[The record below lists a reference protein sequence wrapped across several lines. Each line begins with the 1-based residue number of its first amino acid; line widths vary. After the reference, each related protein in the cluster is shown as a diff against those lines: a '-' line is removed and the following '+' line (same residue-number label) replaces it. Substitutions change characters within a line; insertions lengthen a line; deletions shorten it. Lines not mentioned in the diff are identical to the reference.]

1 MAFPIKPTVPIPT
14 WATAPESGGIIDPG
28 SAKRALGW
36 QAAGAGLAY
45 GEQPPYQ
52 WFNYMMN
59 SYGQWLGYFNQ
70 YVDEVK
76 TLSLSTLN
84 TTILTNLKPTTI
96 PTINGITINKQ
107 NYITTSSSI
116 ISGGTDITNSSFSYD
131 STTGKISILKTGTLT
146 ISVKLPQNSNNIAV
160 QYTDTLQNVS
170 ASGTFP
176 TDRAIVTYSYGII
189 LEKAG
194 IFYAVQMLTNYTF
207 FAQYLFN
214 LANQSRTYTNTN
226 YFYNNDYTFYIN
238 AKLNDEFTLR
248 AAISTK
254 FDSLTGQGVTPGAV
268 KVTLTPTETR
278 NLDGISIHLAF
289 NS

>member
-1 MAFPIKPTVPIPT
+1 MAFPTKPTVPIPT

-36 QAAGAGLAY
+36 QAAGAGLSY

-84 TTILTNLKPTTI
+84 STILTGLKPSTA
-96 PTINGITINKQ
+96 PSFSAQALNSNDFITN
-107 NYITTSSSI
+107 SSL
-116 ISGGTDITNSSFSYD
+116 ISGGTNITNSSFTYNSIN
-131 STTGKISILKTGTLT
+131 GKISILKQGTLT
-146 ISVKLPQNSNNIAV
+146 ISVKLPQVASFVAV
-160 QYTDTLQNVS
+160 QYTDTLRSVS
-170 ASGTFP
+170 TGLP
-176 TDRAIVTYSYGII
+176 NDRATITYSSGIT
-189 LEKAG
+189 LEQSAQS
-194 IFYAVQMLTNYTF
+194 YARQMFTNYTYP
-207 FAQYLFN
+207 AFN
-214 LANQSRTYTNTN
+214 MSGSGQTRTYTNTN
-226 YFYNNDYTFYIN
+226 YFYFNDYTFIIN
-238 AKLNDEFTLR
+238 VKPNEQYTFKLTIDVQH
-248 AAISTK
+248 
-254 FDSLTGQGVTPGAV
+254 QGLIGSGITPSSFQ
-268 KVTLTPTETR
+268 VTLTPTDVR